1 VTGIH
6 PTYGGGWGE
15 ANKAWTFLGSFCKL
29 VLKRRIIME
38 ESGIRLLRRPVTPL
52 LSFLT
57 STFFAE
63 DYQDIGQLMNE
74 IPDSLTIK
82 GVTYEDAKQVLA
94 DYLDI
99 LQRQNILKDKTRSP
113 KVGRIVVDLGM
124 RLVEPQKSLVYIVKH
139 AVITR
144 ELQRTNSML
153 CSQYDCVECCRGP
166 HDDHQDYFFELPLKG
181 SEMTYFN
188 VLKVDTH
195 SSRSMGPFAE
205 PSPCFDGKEFYL
217 HPPALYHWKKG
228 WSLILGKETYCPN
241 LNLKKGM
248 CTIYEKRPEV
258 CRLPQIFPLV
268 LDTHYDPE
276 AVAKLSGDH
285 GLKRSDLKDKDH
297 IYVAH
302 NGVLGILDCPY
313 VREFQS
319 EIVDYAVLSGLKP
332 FFKRGKK

>member
-1 VTGIH
+1 M
-6 PTYGGGWGE
+6 GGGG
-15 ANKAWTFLGSFCKL
+15 NKAWTFLGPFCKL
-29 VLKRRIIME
+29 VSKSRSTME
-38 ESGIRLLRRPVTPL
+38 ESGIQLLKRPVTPL
-52 LSFLT
+52 MSFLT

-74 IPDSLTIK
+74 IPESLTIK
-82 GVTYEDAKQVLA
+82 GVTYEDAKQVFA

-99 LQRQNILKDKTRSP
+99 LQRQNILKDKTRNP
-113 KVGRIVVDLGM
+113 KVGRIVVDLDM
-124 RLVEPQKSLVYIVKH
+124 RLVEPQKSLIYIVKH

-144 ELQRTNSML
+144 EIKRINSLL

-166 HDDHQDYFFELPLKG
+166 HDDHQDYFFELPLSG
-181 SEMTYFN
+181 SEIYSFN
-188 VLKVDTH
+188 VPTID
-195 SSRSMGPFAE
+195 SRYSRSTYPYAE

-217 HPPALYHWKKG
+217 HPPALYYWKKG

-241 LNLKKGM
+241 LNVNKGM

-268 LDTHYDPE
+268 LDRHYDPE
-276 AVAKLSGDH
+276 AVAKLSGAH
-285 GLKRSDLKDKDH
+285 GLKRSDLKDEDN
-297 IYVAH
+297 IYVGH
-302 NGVLGILDCPY
+302 NALLGIVDCPY

-332 FFKRGKK
+332 FFKRSKK